1 MSKQIIITEGNYGIA
16 INNTFVN
23 EDKTVKNIAGYTCNV
38 DIVYPDDTKE
48 SLPVEVVT
56 PASGL
61 VLFVL
66 GTDQTAQTGLHKLYF
81 NLTDADSLI
90 TAQDMITYYV
100 LEKTGG
106 VV

>member
-16 INNTFVN
+16 INNTFLE
-23 EDKTVKNIAGYTCNV
+23 EDKTAKNITGYTCNV
-38 DIVYPDDTKE
+38 DIVYPDETKE
-48 SLPVEVVT
+48 NLPVEIVT

-61 VLFVL
+61 VLLVL
-66 GTDQTAQTGLHKLYF
+66 GTGQTVQTGLHKLYF
-81 NLTDADSLI
+81 NLTDANSLI
-90 TAQDMITYYV
+90 TAQDMVTYYV